1 MNQGGNTQAVAPM
14 DPNSIENR
22 YGVDGSQV
30 HKYSYQ
36 YSTGSDSAPWTGHSA
51 EHQAVDN
58 GNYSNS
64 NYYHPQPTGPAT
76 SNVQEIPTTASF
88 TSSSTSGTANV
99 AQDYSGY
106 TPYQTPSDPHNY
118 SNTGYSNYYSAYQP
132 QPSQSYP
139 QPVGAYQN
147 TGAPQ
152 PLSSF
157 QNPGSYAG
165 TASYSGT
172 YYNPADY
179 QTAGGYQSTN
189 YNNQTAGSYPSTN
202 YSNQTPAS
210 NYSNQ
215 TPASNY
221 SNQTPAS
228 SYSNQTPVSNYS
240 NQTPASNY
248 SNPTPASNYSN
259 QTPASNYSNPTPAS
273 NQGNYTSNP
282 YQNYTPDAA
291 NTHSSTI
298 ATATPVH
305 HQQNYQQ
312 WSEYYSQ
319 TEVPCAP
326 GTENLSATSAYS
338 QSFPVP
344 GVTSEMPASNSQ
356 PAPSYVQHWGPETGP
371 SQPPSQ
377 QHGAAVSTS
386 NDPYWVHQTQS
397 LQAHHHVPPQ
407 NHYQSPLEMKP
418 LYETPFQGHQRA
430 TYPQELN
437 SQSSFHQPP
446 LGYRQPTQTT
456 PSVDTQRVSKVQIPT
471 NPRIASNLPSGF
483 TKMDKDSSAAGA
495 AQTPAYVSV
504 SMPKSKDHATAM
516 PEPRQF
522 PKSLRGYVERALARC
537 KDDKEKASCQAAL
550 AEIIKNAK
558 ADETLYTR
566 DWDTEPLSTVLN
578 TNVTNTESS
587 STLISSFQNKSPTR
601 RPKSRWEPLLEEKP
615 FVKPASTFSSPVK
628 FGAWNHQNENNKKNS
643 EIFQKVDAAIG
654 FKPTYS
660 GQNSAK
666 KSFQRPVK
674 RQRFSGG
681 AATAID
687 DEASSDSDKD
697 LTPYYSSAVA
707 LASSAEEKKRRDS
720 RSKRF
725 ERVQG
730 HNRGTDL
737 PKPKNANVGNLH
749 SRRATALRLSKTF
762 DESGSR
768 AVEDIDWDA
777 LTVKGTC
784 QEIEKRYLRLT
795 SAPDPATVRPED
807 VLEKALLMV
816 QDSQKNYLYKCDQL
830 KSIRQDL
837 TVQRIH
843 NHLTAKVY
851 ETHAR
856 LALEAGDLPEYNQCL
871 SQLKTLYAEGIEG
884 CSLEFAAYSLLYIT
898 LHSNNNRE
906 LLSSMSRLS
915 EEAKKDEAVRHALS
929 VRAAV
934 TSGNYVMFFRL
945 YKTAPNMNSCL
956 MDLYVEKMRY
966 KAVTFMS
973 RSCRPTIPVSYIVQ
987 VLGFTGA
994 ASEGTDEKETNGLE
1008 ECLEWLKTH
1017 GANLITESN
1026 GDILLDTKASSTSLF
1041 MPEPE
1046 DAVAHGDRNLDVN
1059 DFFTRT

>member
-1 MNQGGNTQAVAPM
+1 MNQGANTQTVAPL
-14 DPNSIENR
+14 DPNSMENR
-22 YGVDGSQV
+22 YGVDGNQPQIS
-30 HKYSYQ
+30 SYQ
-36 YSTGSDSAPWTGHSA
+36 YSTGSDGTSWTS
-51 EHQAVDN
+51 HQPVEN

-64 NYYHPQPTGPAT
+64 NYYHPQPTGPGT
-76 SNVQEIPTTASF
+76 GNVQEMPNTASF
-88 TSSSTSGTANV
+88 TSSSASGTANV

-118 SNTGYSNYYSAYQP
+118 SNTGYSNYYSGYQQ
-132 QPSQSYP
+132 QPSQQSYP
-139 QPVGAYQN
+139 QPAGTYQN
-147 TGAPQ
+147 TGAPYQ

-179 QTAGGYQSTN
+179 QTTGGYQSTN
-189 YNNQTAGSYPSTN
+189 YNNQTAGGYPSTN

-210 NYSNQ
+210 N
-215 TPASNY
+215 
-221 SNQTPAS
+221 
-228 SYSNQTPVSNYS
+228 
-240 NQTPASNY
+240 
-248 SNPTPASNYSN
+248 
-259 QTPASNYSNPTPAS
+259 
-273 NQGNYTSNP
+273 QGNYTDYTSNP

-291 NTHSSTI
+291 NTPTSTI
-298 ATATPVH
+298 ATTTPVH
-305 HQQNYQQ
+305 YQQNYQQ
-312 WSEYYSQ
+312 WPDYYSQ

-326 GTENLSATSAYS
+326 GTEKSSVASAYS

-344 GVTSEMPASNSQ
+344 AVTSEMPASNGQPVPSYAQPWRQETGSSQ
-356 PAPSYVQHWGPETGP
+356 PAPSQ
-371 SQPPSQ
+371 QP
-377 QHGAAVSTS
+377 GVAGSTS
-386 NDPYWVHQTQS
+386 NDAYWMHQTS
-397 LQAHHHVPPQ
+397 TVQAHYPVPPQ
-407 NHYQSPLEMKP
+407 NHYQSPLETKP

-437 SQSSFHQPP
+437 SQSSIHQAP

-456 PSVDTQRVSKVQIPT
+456 PSVDTQRVSKLQIPT

-495 AQTPAYVSV
+495 TQRPAYVSV
-504 SMPKSKDHATAM
+504 SMPKPKDHTTAM
-516 PEPRQF
+516 PDPGAL
-522 PKSLRGYVERALARC
+522 PKSLRGFVERAFARC

-550 AEIIKNAK
+550 REIIIKAK
-558 ADETLYTR
+558 EDKTLCTR
-566 DWDTEPLSTVLN
+566 DWDTEPLSSVLY
-578 TNVTNTESS
+578 TDVTSTESS
-587 STLISSFQNKSPTR
+587 STLISSLQNKSPTR
-601 RPKSRWEPLLEEKP
+601 RPKSRWEPLTEAKP
-615 FVKPASTFSSPVK
+615 FVKSPPTFSTGVK
-628 FGAWNHQNENNKKNS
+628 FGGWNHQNENNKKSS
-643 EIFQKVDAAIG
+643 ESFPKVDAVTG
-654 FKPTYS
+654 FKPSYA

-666 KSFQRPVK
+666 KNFQRPVK

-687 DEASSDSDKD
+687 DEASSDSDKE
-697 LTPYYSSAVA
+697 LTPYYSSAMT

-725 ERVQG
+725 EKVQG
-730 HNRGTDL
+730 HSRGNNL
-737 PKPKNANVGNLH
+737 HKPKNANVGNLH
-749 SRRATALRLSKTF
+749 SRRSPALRLSRDF
-762 DESGSR
+762 DESGNR

-795 SAPDPATVRPED
+795 SAPDPSTVRPED

-871 SQLKTLYAEGIEG
+871 SQLKILYAEGIEG

-973 RSCRPTIPVSYIVQ
+973 RSCRPTIPVSYLVQ
-987 VLGFTGA
+987 VLGF
-994 ASEGTDEKETNGLE
+994 ASASTEGSGGKEIDGME
-1008 ECLEWLKTH
+1008 ECSEWLKAH
-1017 GANLITESN
+1017 GAALIADSN
-1026 GDILLDTKASSTSLF
+1026 GDMLLDTKASATSLF

-1059 DFFTRT
+1059 DFFTSSRTL

>member
-1 MNQGGNTQAVAPM
+1 MQ
-14 DPNSIENR
+14 NR
-22 YGVDGSQV
+22 YGVDGSQTQ
-30 HKYSYQ
+30 KYSYQ
-36 YSTGSDSAPWTGHSA
+36 YSTGSESAPWTGHSV
-51 EHQAVDN
+51 ENQAVEN

-76 SNVQEIPTTASF
+76 GNVQEIPNTVSF
-88 TSSSTSGTANV
+88 TISSTSGTANV

-106 TPYQTPSDPHNY
+106 TPYQTSSDPHNY
-118 SNTGYSNYYSAYQP
+118 SNTGYSNYYSGYQQ

-165 TASYSGT
+165 TPSYSGT

-210 NYSNQ
+210 N
-215 TPASNY
+215 
-221 SNQTPAS
+221 
-228 SYSNQTPVSNYS
+228 
-240 NQTPASNY
+240 
-248 SNPTPASNYSN
+248 
-259 QTPASNYSNPTPAS
+259 
-273 NQGNYTSNP
+273 QGNYTDYTSNP

-298 ATATPVH
+298 ATTPPVH
-305 HQQNYQQ
+305 YQQNYQQ
-312 WSEYYSQ
+312 WTEYYSQ

-326 GTENLSATSAYS
+326 GTEKLSTPTTSAYS

-356 PAPSYVQHWGPETGP
+356 PAPSYVQPWRPETD
-371 SQPPSQ
+371 SSHPPSQ
-377 QHGAAVSTS
+377 QPGAAVSTS
-386 NDPYWVHQTQS
+386 NDTYWMHQAPS
-397 LQAHHHVPPQ
+397 LQAHHPVPPQ
-407 NHYQSPLEMKP
+407 NNYQSPLETKP

-430 TYPQELN
+430 TYPQEMN
-437 SQSSFHQPP
+437 SQSSFHQAP
-446 LGYRQPTQTT
+446 LGYRQPTQTA
-456 PSVDTQRVSKVQIPT
+456 PLVDSQRVSKVQIPT

-483 TKMDKDSSAAGA
+483 TKMDKDSTAASAAQA
-495 AQTPAYVSV
+495 PAYVSV
-504 SMPKSKDHATAM
+504 SMPKPKDHTTAM
-516 PEPRQF
+516 SDPGTF
-522 PKSLRGYVERALARC
+522 PKSLRGFVERAFARC
-537 KDDKEKASCQAAL
+537 KDDKEKESCEVAL
-550 AEIIKNAK
+550 RKIVKKAK
-558 ADETLYTR
+558 EDNTLYTR
-566 DWDTEPLSTVLN
+566 DWDTEPLSTVTT
-578 TNVTNTESS
+578 TNVTNSESS
-587 STLISSFQNKSPTR
+587 SAQLSSLQNKSPTR
-601 RPKSRWEPLLEEKP
+601 RPKSRWEPLVEGKP
-615 FVKPASTFSSPVK
+615 FVKPASTFSSAVK
-628 FGAWNHQNENNKKNS
+628 FGVWNHQNENNKKSS
-643 EIFQKVDAAIG
+643 ESFQKVDAATG

-697 LTPYYSSAVA
+697 LTPYYSSAMA
-707 LASSAEEKKRRDS
+707 LAGSAEEKKRRDS

-725 ERVQG
+725 EKIQG
-730 HNRGTDL
+730 HSRGNDL
-737 PKPKNANVGNLH
+737 TKPKNANVGNLH
-749 SRRATALRLSKTF
+749 SRRATALRLSKVF

-807 VLEKALLMV
+807 VLEKALIMV
-816 QDSQKNYLYKCDQL
+816 QDSQKNYLFKCDQL

-871 SQLKTLYAEGIEG
+871 SQLKTLYAEGVEG

-915 EEAKKDEAVRHALS
+915 EEDKKDEAVRHALS

-966 KAVTFMS
+966 KAVNFMS

-994 ASEGTDEKETNGLE
+994 ASEGTDEKETDGME
-1008 ECLEWLKTH
+1008 DCLEWLKTH
-1017 GANLITESN
+1017 GANIITDSN
-1026 GDILLDTKASSTSLF
+1026 GDMLLDTKATSTSLF

>member
-1 MNQGGNTQAVAPM
+1 MNQGGNTQAVAPSPL
-14 DPNSIENR
+14 DPNSIEKR

-30 HKYSYQ
+30 QISSYQ
-36 YSTGSDSAPWTGHSA
+36 YSTGSEGASWTAHRV
-51 EHQAVDN
+51 ENQAVEN
-58 GNYSNS
+58 VNYPNS

-76 SNVQEIPTTASF
+76 GNVQEVQNTASF
-88 TSSSTSGTANV
+88 TSSSTFGTANV

-106 TPYQTPSDPHNY
+106 TPYQTSSEPHNY
-118 SNTGYSNYYSAYQP
+118 SNTGYSNYYSGYQQQP
-132 QPSQSYP
+132 SQPSQSYT
-139 QPVGAYQN
+139 QPVAAYQN
-147 TGAPQ
+147 TGAPYQ

-165 TASYSGT
+165 TPSYSGT

-179 QTAGGYQSTN
+179 QTTGGYQSTN
-189 YNNQTAGSYPSTN
+189 YNNQTAGGYPSTN
-202 YSNQTPAS
+202 YSNQTP
-210 NYSNQ
+210 
-215 TPASNY
+215 T
-221 SNQTPAS
+221 
-228 SYSNQTPVSNYS
+228 
-240 NQTPASNY
+240 
-248 SNPTPASNYSN
+248 
-259 QTPASNYSNPTPAS
+259 S
-273 NQGNYTSNP
+273 NQGTYTDYTSNP

-291 NTHSSTI
+291 NTSSSTI
-298 ATATPVH
+298 ATTTPVH
-305 HQQNYQQ
+305 YQQNYQQ
-312 WSEYYSQ
+312 WPGYYSQ

-326 GTENLSATSAYS
+326 GTEKLPATSTFS

-344 GVTSEMPASNSQ
+344 AVTNEMPASNGQ
-356 PAPSYVQHWGPETGP
+356 PAPSYASNGQPAPSYAQPWRQETNS

-377 QHGAAVSTS
+377 QPGAAVSAS
-386 NDPYWVHQTQS
+386 NDSYWMHQTPNQ
-397 LQAHHHVPPQ
+397 QAHYPVPPQ
-407 NHYQSPLEMKP
+407 NHYQSPLETKP

-430 TYPQELN
+430 TYPQELK
-437 SQSSFHQPP
+437 SQSSIHQAS

-456 PSVDTQRVSKVQIPT
+456 LPVDTQRVSKVQIPT
-471 NPRIASNLPSGF
+471 NPRIASNLPSGY
-483 TKMDKDSSAAGA
+483 TKMEKDSPAPGA
-495 AQTPAYVSV
+495 TQTPAYVSV
-504 SMPKSKDHATAM
+504 SIPKGHTTAT
-516 PEPRQF
+516 PEPETM
-522 PKSLRGYVERALARC
+522 PKSLRGFVERAFARC

-550 AEIIKNAK
+550 REIITK
-558 ADETLYTR
+558 ARDDRTLHTR

-578 TNVTNTESS
+578 ADVTNTESS
-587 STLISSFQNKSPTR
+587 STLNSSLQNKSPTR
-601 RPKSRWEPLLEEKP
+601 RPKSRWEPLQEAKP
-615 FVKPASTFSSPVK
+615 FVKSASTFSSGVK
-628 FGAWNHQNENNKKNS
+628 FGGWNHQNENNKKIS
-643 EIFQKVDAAIG
+643 ENFQKVDSTTNS
-654 FKPTYS
+654 KPTYS
-660 GQNSAK
+660 WQNSAK

-681 AATAID
+681 VATAID

-697 LTPYYSSAVA
+697 LTPYYSSAMA
-707 LASSAEEKKRRDS
+707 LASSTEEKKRRDS

-725 ERVQG
+725 EKVQG
-730 HNRGTDL
+730 HSRGNDI

-749 SRRATALRLSKTF
+749 SRRATALRLSRDL

-795 SAPDPATVRPED
+795 SAPDPSTVRPED

-871 SQLKTLYAEGIEG
+871 SQLKILYSEGIEG

-906 LLSSMSRLS
+906 LLSSMSRLT

-966 KAVTFMS
+966 KAVNFMA
-973 RSCRPTIPVSYIVQ
+973 RSCRPTIPVSHIVQ
-987 VLGFTGA
+987 VLGFGA
-994 ASEGTDEKETNGLE
+994 SAEGSGEKESDGME
-1008 ECLEWLKTH
+1008 ECSEWLKAH
-1017 GANLITESN
+1017 GASLISDGN
-1026 GDILLDTKASSTSLF
+1026 GDLLLDTKASANSLF

-1046 DAVAHGDRNLDVN
+1046 DAVSHGDRYLDVN
-1059 DFFTRT
+1059 DFFTRTV

>member
-1 MNQGGNTQAVAPM
+1 MNQGGNTQAIAPL
-14 DPNSIENR
+14 DPNSIEQR
-22 YGVDGSQV
+22 YGVDGSQPQIS
-30 HKYSYQ
+30 SYQ
-36 YSTGSDSAPWTGHSA
+36 YSTGSDGTSWTA
-51 EHQAVDN
+51 NQAVEN

-64 NYYHPQPTGPAT
+64 NYYHPQPTVSTTG
-76 SNVQEIPTTASF
+76 NVQEIANTA
-88 TSSSTSGTANV
+88 TSGTANV
-99 AQDYSGY
+99 TQDYSGY
-106 TPYQTPSDPHNY
+106 TTYQAPSDPHSY
-118 SNTGYSNYYSAYQP
+118 SNTGYSNYYSGYQQ
-132 QPSQSYP
+132 QPSQTAPY
-139 QPVGAYQN
+139 QPAAAYQN
-147 TGAPQ
+147 TGATYQ
-152 PLSSF
+152 PISSF

-179 QTAGGYQSTN
+179 QTTGGYQSTN
-189 YNNQTAGSYPSTN
+189 YNNQTAGGYPTTN

-210 NYSNQ
+210 N
-215 TPASNY
+215 
-221 SNQTPAS
+221 
-228 SYSNQTPVSNYS
+228 
-240 NQTPASNY
+240 
-248 SNPTPASNYSN
+248 
-259 QTPASNYSNPTPAS
+259 
-273 NQGNYTSNP
+273 QGNYTDYTSNP
-282 YQNYTPDAA
+282 YQNYTPDAS
-291 NTHSSTI
+291 NTPSSTI
-298 ATATPVH
+298 ATTAPVH
-305 HQQNYQQ
+305 YQQNYQQ
-312 WSEYYSQ
+312 WPDYYSQ

-326 GTENLSATSAYS
+326 GTEKVSATSAYS

-344 GVTSEMPASNSQ
+344 GVTSEMPASNGQ
-356 PAPSYVQHWGPETGP
+356 PAPAYAQPWRLETDS

-377 QHGAAVSTS
+377 QPGAAVTSTS
-386 NDPYWVHQTQS
+386 NDAYWMHQTPS
-397 LQAHHHVPPQ
+397 VQAYYPVPPQ
-407 NHYQSPLEMKP
+407 NHYQSPVETKP
-418 LYETPFQGHQRA
+418 VYETTFQGHQRA

-437 SQSSFHQPP
+437 PQTSIHQAP

-456 PSVDTQRVSKVQIPT
+456 PSVDTQRVSKVKIPT

-483 TKMDKDSSAAGA
+483 TKMEKDSSAAGA
-495 AQTPAYVSV
+495 THTPAYVSV
-504 SMPKSKDHATAM
+504 SMPKPKHHTTAM
-516 PEPRQF
+516 PDPGTF
-522 PKSLRGYVERALARC
+522 PKSLCGFVERAIARC
-537 KDDKEKASCQAAL
+537 KDDREKASCQAAL
-550 AEIIKNAK
+550 RKIIKK
-558 ADETLYTR
+558 ADADGTLHTQ

-578 TNVTNTESS
+578 TDVTDTEAS
-587 STLISSFQNKSPTR
+587 STFISSLQNKSPAR
-601 RPKSRWEPLLEEKP
+601 RPKSRWEPLSEAKP
-615 FVKPASTFSSPVK
+615 FVKPASTFSSGVK
-628 FGAWNHQNENNKKNS
+628 FGGWNHQNENNKKSS
-643 EIFQKVDAAIG
+643 EGFQKADAVTG
-654 FKPTYS
+654 FKPSYA

-681 AATAID
+681 AGTAID
-687 DEASSDSDKD
+687 DEASSDSDKE
-697 LTPYYSSAVA
+697 LTPYYSSAMA
-707 LASSAEEKKRRDS
+707 LASSADEKKRRDS

-725 ERVQG
+725 EKVQG
-730 HNRGTDL
+730 HNRGNDL
-737 PKPKNANVGNLH
+737 HKPKNANVGNLH
-749 SRRATALRLSKTF
+749 SRRATALRLGRDF

-795 SAPDPATVRPED
+795 SAPDPSTVRPED

-856 LALEAGDLPEYNQCL
+856 LALDAGDLPEYNQCL
-871 SQLKTLYAEGIEG
+871 SQLKILYAEGIEG

-973 RSCRPTIPVSYIVQ
+973 RSCRPTIPVSYLVQ
-987 VLGFTGA
+987 VLGFA
-994 ASEGTDEKETNGLE
+994 SASSEGSDEKETDGME
-1008 ECLEWLKTH
+1008 ECSEWLKAH
-1017 GANLITESN
+1017 GASLIADDN
-1026 GDILLDTKASSTSLF
+1026 GDMLLDTKVSSTSLF

-1059 DFFTRT
+1059 DFFTSSRTL